1 MINTVTERQVSC
13 SNHLKKETEDTKEQ
27 ETKVQVKKNYEIIP
41 TPPPP
46 PPPVMNHPPPPPP
59 HLSHLPIIY
68 SNNAMH
74 TESIIYINN
83 TMHKE

>member
-1 MINTVTERQVSC
+1 MINTVTEQQVSC

-41 TPPPP
+41 TPWYESTT
-46 PPPVMNHPPPPPP
+46 P

-83 TMHKE
+83 TMHTE